1 MVELRGIEPL
11 TSASPPKAE
20 SPQIR
25 AKSTQDNTLVDSP
38 SSPRKQKPNKSTH
51 KQDRSLHSKRVPEE
65 YQNLPEDLARVATAW
80 DGLPDP
86 VKAEILAIVNSA
98 QQKDG

>member
-65 YQNLPEDLARVATAW
+65 YQNLPEDLAKVVDAW
-80 DGLPDP
+80 DGLPDT
-86 VKAEILAIVNSA
+86 VKVGILDLVREAGR
-98 QQKDG
+98 K

>member
-1 MVELRGIEPL
+1 MNPASSNSATN
-11 TSASPPKAE
+11 TSDTKPE
-20 SPQIR
+20 QIL
-25 AKSTQDNTLVDSP
+25 AKSTHDNTLADPS
-38 SSPRKQKPNKSTH
+38 SSPREQNPNKSLH
-51 KQDRSLHSKRVPEE
+51 KHDKSVHSKRVPEE